1 MVGSGIGEVATEFK
15 TWLEALSCCPCHL
28 AAGTPIEK
36 PSETIVLFVGGRMKK
51 YVGSIQGSPCI
62 PFAPKPKTKYASS
75 ALIAVCELISGT
87 TKTYP
92 WIGPVT
98 DPIP

>member
-1 MVGSGIGEVATEFK
+1 MPIVASGIGEVATEFK
-15 TWLEALSCCPCHL
+15 TMLEALSCWPCHF

-36 PSETIVLFVGGRMKK
+36 PSETMVLFVGGRMKK
-51 YVGSIQGSPCI
+51 YVGSSHGSPCI
-62 PFAPKPKTKYASS
+62 PFAPKPNTKYASS
-75 ALIAVCELISGT
+75 ALMAVWVLISGT

-98 DPIP
+98 DP